1 MKKKVILLAAMFAGA
16 TCFAQDL
23 TSKKGETILPEAD
36 DWAITLDA
44 APFLDFAGGFLG
56 GNASSPAVNYAQ
68 NQAWHI
74 KGKMFVDATTAYRAG
89 IRLGFGSDKT
99 TVNVGPT
106 VPVVSTFP
114 ATPTTV
120 EDVLSQGATNIVVTG
135 GMEMRRG
142 NGRLQGF
149 YGAELF
155 VEMGNTNTKYTYGNT
170 MDAPGV
176 ALGVSTDF
184 SATTGVANIGS
195 DPFYFNGARM
205 TEDKTSSFGL
215 GLRGFI
221 GAEYFIFAKMSIGAE
236 LGWGLGVSS
245 SSTSQT
251 WEATDGATI
260 GTVTNDIGNKNGSFG
275 LDTDIANNAAG
286 VGSLNITFHF

>member
-74 KGKMFVDATTAYRAG
+74 KGKMFVDATTAYRVG

-99 TVNVGPT
+99 TSSIGSSTVTTAPVWPALPT
-106 VPVVSTFP
+106 M
-114 ATPTTV
+114 V
-120 EDVLSQGATNIVVTG
+120 EDVQSQGATNVVVTG

-142 NGRLQGF
+142 KGRLQGF

-155 VEMGNTNTKYTYGNT
+155 ISMANTRDKYTYGNT
-170 MDAPGV
+170 LDAPGL
-176 ALGVSTDF
+176 ALGFTTDF
-184 SATTGVANIGS
+184 GSNTGV
-195 DPFYFNGARM
+195 DPFYGNGARM
-205 TEDKTSSFGL
+205 TESKTSSFGL

-245 SSTSQT
+245 GSSSET
-251 WEATDGATI
+251 WEGTDGVALGTI
-260 GTVTNDIGNKNGSFG
+260 VDETANKSNGFG